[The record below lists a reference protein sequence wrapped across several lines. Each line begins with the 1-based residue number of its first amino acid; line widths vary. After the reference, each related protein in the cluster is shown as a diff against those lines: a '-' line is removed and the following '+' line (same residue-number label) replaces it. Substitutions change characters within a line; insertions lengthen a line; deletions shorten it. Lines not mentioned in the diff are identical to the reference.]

1 MRHVRVSGG
10 QAWSINSLEDH
21 SSGGRPGRESMD
33 PLRPCLLFRGEEG
46 KVLFMKIVA
55 APAFALL
62 LAGAAHAQSAPP
74 QTPPPAPGGSN
85 LTRDLNAGPPAPAP
99 YLAPSP
105 APVARDDAEPEA
117 DPAAPVA
124 PAAAPS
130 ATPAPQP
137 RAAPTLP
144 PVAPPVAA
152 SPRITP
158 IPTTPAPPPRTMPIT
173 PGRSAPT
180 NPLPPVSEP
189 FTPPRAIAA
198 SAPTVP
204 MDTVV
209 APAPPPPAAPAI
221 TVLDAAAR
229 AALPFSVDLPA
240 GFEMVTGRPGP
251 DFRIYTI
258 RRGDR
263 SFAMVYAGPASQFPI
278 YSGQMVEAGG
288 RASVVS
294 TEDGVRHA
302 QEHLFQ
308 RATAP
313 REIHVWTMSLDGADR
328 ALAEQ
333 IAQSLDV
340 R

>member
-1 MRHVRVSGG
+1 
-10 QAWSINSLEDH
+10 
-21 SSGGRPGRESMD
+21 
-33 PLRPCLLFRGEEG
+33 
-46 KVLFMKIVA
+46 MKIVA

-62 LAGAAHAQSAPP
+62 LAGAAHAQNAPP
-74 QTPPPAPGGSN
+74 QTPPPVPGGSDV
-85 LTRDLNAGPPAPAP
+85 TRDLNAGPPRAAT

-105 APVARDDAEPEA
+105 APVARDAPAPGPPSERA
-117 DPAAPVA
+117 APAARPVPAPETATPPRPA
-124 PAAAPS
+124 PAAAVTPGGPVPS
-130 ATPAPQP
+130 PVPPATRPSTPPAPT
-137 RAAPTLP
+137 AP
-144 PVAPPVAA
+144 V
-152 SPRITP
+152 
-158 IPTTPAPPPRTMPIT
+158 
-173 PGRSAPT
+173 
-180 NPLPPVSEP
+180 E
-189 FTPPRAIAA
+189 
-198 SAPTVP
+198 
-204 MDTVV
+204 TVV
-209 APAPPPPAAPAI
+209 TPAPAPPMPTPPAV
-221 TVLDAAAR
+221 TVLDADAR
-229 AALPFSVDLPA
+229 AALPFSIDLPP
-240 GFEMVTGRPGP
+240 GFEIVSGRPGP
-251 DFRIYTI
+251 DFRIYTV

-263 SFAMVYAGPASQFPI
+263 SFAMIYAGPASQFPI

>member
-1 MRHVRVSGG
+1 
-10 QAWSINSLEDH
+10 
-21 SSGGRPGRESMD
+21 
-33 PLRPCLLFRGEEG
+33 
-46 KVLFMKIVA
+46 MKIA
-55 APAFALL
+55 AVPAFALL

-74 QTPPPAPGGSN
+74 QTPPPVPGGSDV
-85 LTRDLNAGPPAPAP
+85 TRDLNAGPPAPAA

-105 APVARDDAEPEA
+105 APVASDAPAPGPRSERAAPAVRPAPAPETA
-117 DPAAPVA
+117 TLPRPTPAAPVTPGEATVPSPVPPATVPSPA
-124 PAAAPS
+124 PGSPSPPAPTGPGETV
-130 ATPAPQP
+130 ATPAP
-137 RAAPTLP
+137 A
-144 PVAPPVAA
+144 
-152 SPRITP
+152 
-158 IPTTPAPPPRTMPIT
+158 
-173 PGRSAPT
+173 
-180 NPLPPVSEP
+180 
-189 FTPPRAIAA
+189 
-198 SAPTVP
+198 
-204 MDTVV
+204 
-209 APAPPPPAAPAI
+209 PAAPPAV

-229 AALPFSVDLPA
+229 AALPFSIDLPP
-240 GFEMVTGRPGP
+240 GFEIVIGRPGP

-328 ALAEQ
+328 ALAER